1 MNASMKEINKRA
13 YFDGLR
19 DSIPIGLGYLAV
31 SFSLGIMARRV
42 GLTPFQG
49 FIASLLN
56 NASAGEYAGFSMIE
70 ASATLLETA
79 FIIFI
84 ANARYLLMSCS
95 LSQRMSP
102 ELSLW
107 HRIAVAFVLTDEFFG
122 IAIARPG
129 YINPYYSYGAIS
141 FATPCW
147 AFGTMFGV
155 IAGNVL
161 PANVVSALSVALY
174 GMFIAIIIPPAKK
187 DKIIAGIII
196 CCFALS
202 YILNRLSVFD
212 FMSSGTKTILLTVI
226 ISAVAAILFPRTSD
240 EEASIDEA

>member
-1 MNASMKEINKRA
+1 MTQSAKEINKKA
-13 YFDGLR
+13 YFEGMR

-42 GLTPFQG
+42 GLSPFQG
-49 FIASLLN
+49 FLVSLLN
-56 NASAGEYAGFSMIE
+56 NASAGEYAGFTMIE
-70 ASATLLETA
+70 AGASLLETA

-95 LSQRMSP
+95 LSQRMAP
-102 ELSLW
+102 DLSLL
-107 HRIAVAFVLTDEFFG
+107 HRILVAFVLTDEFFG

-129 YINPYYSYGAIS
+129 NLNPYYSYGAIS

-155 IAGNVL
+155 IAGNIL

-174 GMFIAIIIPPAKK
+174 GMFIAIIIPPARKNK
-187 DKIIAGIII
+187 VIAGIIVI
-196 CCFALS
+196 CFTLS
-202 YILNRLSVFD
+202 YICNKLSLLD
-212 FMSSGTKTILLTVI
+212 FMSSGTKIILLTVI
-226 ISAVAAILFPRTSD
+226 ISAVAAILFPVATD
-240 EEASIDEA
+240 MEENKDAD